1 MMRIMAWFARG
12 LVRFILLLRRR
23 LTPAG
28 QLLLAVALLAAAL
41 GVDTSRSMAYQLFAL
56 AAGLLLFGALAALL
70 DRLRVDIAVHL
81 PPVASAGVPMTV
93 RYTLTNRGKRTI
105 AGFTVRERVR
115 PMILQP
121 GATPDRAALANH
133 VRAALRGPPDCTV
146 RPATPAPLKA
156 GAVASGMLE
165 IVPRVRGRLRIDAW
179 VAQRA
184 DPLGLVLAE
193 SVSAA
198 QGETIV
204 LPRRYRIPELALP
217 GHRRQQA
224 GGVSF
229 ANSIGDSEEFI
240 GLRDYRAGDS
250 LQKIHWKSFART
262 GKPVV
267 KEYRDEYFERHAL
280 ALDACIGGVDAGAFP
295 AVFEEAV
302 AIAASFAYAVD
313 TRESL
318 LDFLFVGDA
327 VHVTTAGRGHV
338 QPLDLLK
345 AIACVQASARGS
357 LGRFE
362 QAILARRAELTSC
375 ILVLAGWDA
384 EREAM
389 VDRIART
396 GLPLRVI
403 AVSPR
408 VIERKASWLL
418 TAQPGHVQQAL
429 AGLAA

>member
-1 MMRIMAWFARG
+1 MMRVITWLARG

-56 AAGLLLFGALAALL
+56 AAGLLLFGLLAAML
-70 DRLRVDIAVHL
+70 DHLRVDITVHL

-93 RYTLTNRGKRTI
+93 RYTLTNRGKRTLT
-105 AGFTVRERVR
+105 GFTVRERMR

-121 GATPDRAALANH
+121 GATPDRAALANRL
-133 VRAALRGPPDCTV
+133 RAALRGPPDCTV
-146 RPATPAPLKA
+146 RPATPEPLRA
-156 GAVASGMLE
+156 GTTASGMIE

-193 SVSAA
+193 SVSVAKD
-198 QGETIV
+198 ETIV

-280 ALDACIGGVDAGAFP
+280 ALDTCVGGVDAAAFP

-345 AIACVQASARGS
+345 AIACVQASASGG
-357 LGRFE
+357 LARFE
-362 QAILARRAELTSC
+362 QAILARRGELSSC
-375 ILVLAGWDA
+375 ILVLAGWDGG
-384 EREAM
+384 REAM
-389 VDRIART
+389 VDRIVGA
-396 GLPLRVI
+396 GLPLKVI
-403 AVSPR
+403 IVSPR
-408 VIERKASWLL
+408 EIARKAGWLL

>member
-1 MMRIMAWFARG
+1 MIRVVAWFARG
-12 LVRFILLLRRR
+12 LVRLILLLRRR

-28 QLLLAVALLAAAL
+28 LLLLAVALLAAAL

-56 AAGLLLFGALAALL
+56 ATGLLLFGALAALL

-93 RYTLTNRGKRTI
+93 RYTLTNRGKRMI
-105 AGFTVRERVR
+105 SGFTVRERVR
-115 PMILQP
+115 PAILQP
-121 GATPDRAALANH
+121 GTPPDRAALVNQL
-133 VRAALRGPPDCTV
+133 RAALRGPPDCTV

-156 GAVASGMLE
+156 GATASGMFE

-280 ALDACIGGVDAGAFP
+280 ALDTCIGGVDAGTFP

-302 AIAASFAYAVD
+302 AIAASFAYAID

-318 LDFLFVGDA
+318 LDFLFVGDV

-345 AIACVQASARGS
+345 AIACVQASPGGG
-357 LGRFE
+357 LERFE
-362 QAILARRAELTSC
+362 QAILARCGELTSC

-384 EREAM
+384 GREAM

-396 GLPLRVI
+396 GLPLKVI

-408 VIERKASWLL
+408 AIERKASWLL
-418 TAQPGHVQQAL
+418 AAQPGHVQQAL